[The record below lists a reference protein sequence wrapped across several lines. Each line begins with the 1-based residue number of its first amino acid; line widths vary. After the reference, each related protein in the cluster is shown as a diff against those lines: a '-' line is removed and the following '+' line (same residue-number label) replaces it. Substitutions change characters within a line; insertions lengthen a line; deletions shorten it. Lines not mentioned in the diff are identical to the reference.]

1 MPCSK
6 DKLVTSVIVSAIIY
20 LMAVTIIATSHD
32 NGNAFNIL
40 ALISA
45 SVVLLVHTLAMCGMF
60 IVKSDDND
68 IGEWPKWMHRLA
80 LVPASCFVMFSPGGA
95 GVDPWLRF
103 VVSLLG
109 MLMFWEHTVG
119 LYGREA
125 QTKRRGFLYG

>member
-1 MPCSK
+1 M
-6 DKLVTSVIVSAIIY
+6 IVSGIVY

-32 NGNAFNIL
+32 DGNAFNIL

-60 IVKSDDND
+60 IVNVQEDGL
-68 IGEWPKWMHRLA
+68 GEWPKWMHRLA

-103 VVSLLG
+103 VASLLG
-109 MLMFWEHTVG
+109 VLMFWEHTYG

-125 QTKRRGFLYG
+125 QRNGKGFWYG